1 MPGYTCASYWQPKL
15 TDQTSDHKK
24 VIILTYLPHN
34 QDIKCNNLGRTRY
47 NDDKSPVQALK
58 HGRIRPSSVTTSYN
72 GCDIWKNSGF
82 LAETI
87 TYTRTTWTHEGNK
100 TARSAKHMW
109 LLHCLGILYNLA
121 RKKKGK
127 RKEEKRRESFHCV
140 SRKMFGFFLVTNI
153 RTITS
158 CSQFSWTR
166 KHLKPKLILQGLESL
181 GWRGKRM
188 LIN

>member
-121 RKKKGK
+121 RKKKREKK
-127 RKEEKRRESFHCV
+127 RREEKRIV
-140 SRKMFGFFLVTNI
+140 SLCIKENVRILSCHKHQDDNILFSVFLDKKA
-153 RTITS
+153 S
-158 CSQFSWTR
+158 
-166 KHLKPKLILQGLESL
+166 
-181 GWRGKRM
+181 
-188 LIN
+188 